1 MTSAKSTW
9 TADNGDGTFTN
20 PLFYEEFSDPD
31 IIRVGDAYYMTGT
44 TMHCMPGLPVLRST
58 DLVNWTLICYAFDR
72 LDLGPAFR
80 LEGGEIYGQGIWAP
94 CIRYRDGTFYIF
106 SNINGQKTQIFTAT
120 DPAGPW
126 VRSEAEYN
134 YHDLTVFFDDD
145 GRAYVVWGYRNLKIA
160 ELDQS
165 LHRVLPG
172 TERDLTP
179 PDSLMGEGAHFY
191 KVDGKYLIT
200 SAWFAGPMRMPCAR
214 ADSLDGPWEINPA
227 ISIDEDFG
235 LVEGYR
241 IKGAGIPFTLD
252 PPFELVPPNPAANG
266 RLNLHQGGI
275 VDTPDGEWWGWSMMD
290 YNSLGRL
297 TCLSPITWN
306 DGWPYFGLA
315 GNLGRTPRTW
325 VKPSSVSP
333 SSIALPWPERSDDFD
348 GAAPN
353 LLWQWNH
360 VPVDAK
366 WSLSERPGYLRLHTL
381 PAADFWWAKN
391 SLTQRAVGPRSTVT
405 TELDGTGLTAGDVAG
420 LALLGMPWRWVGL
433 ARTEAG
439 YEIRAFD
446 YQTGQTVTAPTT
458 GPRVWLR
465 AECDFL
471 TELAQLSF
479 STDGESFSAI
489 GEPMIMVF
497 QLKTFQGIRYA
508 LFAYNEAGREGGH
521 ADFDRVTIDEPH
533 PRGLMRP
540 IPAGECGTLVLANT
554 PDVGLGVALGTVIGG
569 EPQAFTVEPVGL
581 GRVALR
587 HAGGVLSVTA
597 GGVVTV
603 GGVAGEATHWQW
615 METPT
620 GEVTLM
626 ALATHRF
633 LRIAA
638 DGSVRADSPG
648 PRPDGNDGAR
658 YRFVAADQAVG
669 PALIQV

>member
-1 MTSAKSTW
+1 MTAKPTW

-106 SNINGQKTQIFTAT
+106 SNVNGQKTQIFTAT

-126 VRSEAEYN
+126 VRSEAGYN

-179 PDSLMGEGAHFY
+179 PGSLMGEGAHFY

-214 ADSLDGPWEINPA
+214 ADSLYGPWEINPA

-297 TCLSPITWN
+297 TCLSPITWK

-333 SSIALPWPERSDDFD
+333 SAVALPWPKRSDDFD
-348 GAAPN
+348 GATLNP
-353 LLWQWNH
+353 LWQWNH

-366 WSLSERPGYLRLHTL
+366 WSLSERPGHLRLHTL

-405 TELDGTGLTAGDVAG
+405 TELDGAGLAPGDVAG

-446 YQTGQTVTAPTT
+446 YQTGETIAVPSTSS
-458 GPRVWLR
+458 RVWLR

-471 TELAQLSF
+471 TELARLSF
-479 STDGESFSAI
+479 STDGESFTAI

-508 LFAYNEAGREGGH
+508 LFAYNEAGREGGY

-540 IPAGECGTLVLANT
+540 IPGGESGTLVLANA

-569 EPQAFTVEPVGL
+569 KPQAFTVEPVGL

-587 HAGGVLSVTA
+587 HVEGVLSVTA
-597 GGVVTV
+597 GGVVTID
-603 GGVAGEATHWQW
+603 GVVGEATHFQW

-633 LRIAA
+633 LRIAP
-638 DGSVRADSPG
+638 DGAVRADSPG
-648 PRPDGNDGAR
+648 PRPDSQDGTR
-658 YRFVAADQAVG
+658 FRFVGAA
-669 PALIQV
+669 

>member
-1 MTSAKSTW
+1 MTPAKPTW

-80 LEGGEIYGQGIWAP
+80 LEGSEIYGQGIWAP

-106 SNINGQKTQIFTAT
+106 SNVNGQKTQIFTAT

-126 VRSEAEYN
+126 TRSEAEYN
-134 YHDLTVFFDDD
+134 CHDLTVFFDDD
-145 GRAYVVWGYRNLKIA
+145 GRAYVVWGYRNLRIA

-165 LHRVLPG
+165 LRRVIPG

-235 LVEGYR
+235 LVEGYK

-297 TCLSPITWN
+297 TCLSPITWQ
-306 DGWPYFGLA
+306 DGWPYFGLP

-325 VKPSSVSP
+325 VKPSSRGEGPSP
-333 SSIALPWPERSDDFD
+333 IARPWPERGDDFD
-348 GAAPN
+348 GPALNP
-353 LLWQWNH
+353 LWQWNH

-366 WSLSERPGYLRLHTL
+366 WSLDERPGHLRLHTL
-381 PAADFWWAKN
+381 PASDFWWAKN
-391 SLTQRAVGPRSTVT
+391 TLTQRAVGPRSTVT
-405 TELDGTGLTAGDVAG
+405 TLLDGAGLAPGDVAG
-420 LALLGMPWRWVGL
+420 LGLFGMPWRWVGL
-433 ARTEAG
+433 ARTDSG

-446 YQTGQTVTAPTT
+446 YQTGRTITAPAATS
-458 GPRVWLR
+458 RVWLR

-479 STDGESFSAI
+479 STDGESFTAI

-497 QLKTFQGIRYA
+497 QLETFQGIRYA
-508 LFAYNEAGREGGH
+508 LFAYNEAGRDGGH
-521 ADFDRVTIDEPH
+521 ADFDSVSVDEPH
-533 PRGLMRP
+533 PRGLMQA
-540 IPAGECGTLVLANT
+540 IPAGETGTLVLTNA
-554 PDVGLGVALGTVIGG
+554 PELGLATALSTVIGRQP
-569 EPQAFTVEPVGL
+569 EPFMVEPVGL

-587 HAGGVLSVTA
+587 HAGGLVSVTA

-603 GGVAGEATHWQW
+603 GGITGAATHWQW

-626 ALATHRF
+626 SLTTHRF
-633 LRIAA
+633 LRIAP
-638 DGSVRADSPG
+638 DGTVRADSPG
-648 PRPDGNDGAR
+648 PTPDGKDGT
-658 YRFVAADQAVG
+658 RFRFAGVE
-669 PALIQV
+669 

>member
-1 MTSAKSTW
+1 MTPARPTW

-31 IIRVGDAYYMTGT
+31 IIRVGDAWYMTGT

-58 DLVNWTLICYAFDR
+58 DLVNWTLLCYAFER

-94 CIRYRDGTFYIF
+94 CLRYRDGTFYIF
-106 SNINGQKTQIFTAT
+106 SNVNGQQTQIFTAT

-126 VRSEAEYN
+126 TRSEAEYN

-145 GRAYVVWGYRNLKIA
+145 GRAYVVWGYRNLRIA

-165 LHRVLPG
+165 LRRVLPG
-172 TERDLTP
+172 TERELLP

-235 LVEGYR
+235 LIEGYR
-241 IKGAGIPFTLD
+241 IKGAGIPFTLE

-297 TCLSPITWN
+297 TCLSPVTWQ
-306 DGWPYFGLA
+306 DGWPYFGLP

-325 VKPSSVSP
+325 VKPAGGARSP
-333 SSIALPWPERSDDFD
+333 AALPWPERSDDFD
-348 GAAPN
+348 RDTLTP
-353 LLWQWNH
+353 LWQWNH
-360 VPVDAK
+360 VPVDAS

-381 PAADFWWAKN
+381 PASDFWWAKN
-391 SLTQRAVGPRSTVT
+391 SLTQRAVGPLSTVT
-405 TELDGTGLTAGDVAG
+405 AELDGSGLAPGDVAG

-433 ARTEAG
+433 ARTAAG

-446 YQTGQTVTAPTT
+446 YQTGRTVAVPAP
-458 GPRVWLR
+458 GARVWLR
-465 AECDFL
+465 AECNFL

-479 STDGESFSAI
+479 STDGESFTPI
-489 GEPMIMVF
+489 GEPVIMVF

-508 LFAYNEAGREGGH
+508 LFAYNEAGRPGGH
-521 ADFDRVTIDEPH
+521 ADFDRVEVDEPY
-533 PRGLMRP
+533 PRGLMQP
-540 IPAGECGTLVLANT
+540 IPAGSTGTLALANA
-554 PDVGLGVALGTVIGG
+554 PAIGLGAALGSVIGSKP
-569 EPQAFTVEPVGL
+569 EPLSIEAVGL

-587 HAGGVLSVTA
+587 HAGGLLSVTA

-603 GGVAGEATHWQW
+603 GGLTGTATQFQW

-626 ALATHRF
+626 ALATNRF

-638 DGSVRADSPG
+638 DGAVRADSPG
-648 PRPDGNDGAR
+648 PRPDGADGTR
-658 YRFVAADQAVG
+658 FRFVAAG
-669 PALIQV
+669 SSPPP

>member
-1 MTSAKSTW
+1 MTSAKPTW
-9 TADNGDGTFTN
+9 TADNGDGTYTN

-58 DLVNWTLICYAFDR
+58 DLVNWTLLCYAFDR

-94 CIRYRDGTFYIF
+94 CIRYREGSFYIF
-106 SNINGQKTQIFTAT
+106 SNVNGQKTQIFTAT

-126 VRSEAEYN
+126 TRSEAEYN

-145 GRAYVVWGYRNLKIA
+145 GRAYVVWGYRNLRIA
-160 ELDQS
+160 ELEQDF
-165 LHRVLPG
+165 LRVIPG
-172 TERDLTP
+172 SERELMP
-179 PDSLMGEGAHFY
+179 PDSLMGEGAHLY
-191 KVDGKYLIT
+191 KVGGKYLIT

-214 ADSLDGPWEINPA
+214 AESLDGPWEINPA

-235 LVEGYR
+235 LAEGYR
-241 IKGAGIPFTLD
+241 IKGAGIPFTLE

-275 VDTPDGEWWGWSMMD
+275 VDTPEGEWWGWSMMD

-297 TCLSPITWN
+297 TCLSPVTWQ
-306 DGWPYFGLA
+306 DGWPYFGLP

-325 VKPSSVSP
+325 VKPSSAGGDGLGAASTASP
-333 SSIALPWPERSDDFD
+333 IALPWPERSDDFD
-348 GAAPN
+348 GATLNP
-353 LLWQWNH
+353 LWQWNH
-360 VPVDAK
+360 VPVDDK
-366 WSLSERPGYLRLHTL
+366 WSLSERPGHLRLRTL
-381 PAADFWWAKN
+381 PAKDFWWARN
-391 SLTQRAVGPRSTVT
+391 TLTQRAIGPISTVT
-405 TELDGTGLTAGDVAG
+405 AELDGAGLAPGDVAG

-433 ARTEAG
+433 ARTADG
-439 YEIRAFD
+439 YEVRAFD
-446 YQTGQTVTAPTT
+446 YQTGRTVAAPTA
-458 GPRVWLR
+458 GPRISLR
-465 AECDFL
+465 ASCNFL
-471 TELAQLSF
+471 TEMASLSF
-479 STDGESFSAI
+479 ATDCESFTAI
-489 GEPMIMVF
+489 GEPMVMVF

-508 LFAYNEAGREGGH
+508 LFAFNEAGREGGH

-540 IPAGECGTLVLANT
+540 IPAGESGRLVPASASEIGLA
-554 PDVGLGVALGTVIGG
+554 VALGTVIGSKP
-569 EPQAFTVEPVGL
+569 EALTIEPVGL

-587 HAGGVLSVTA
+587 HAAGLLSVTA
-597 GGVVTV
+597 SGVVTV
-603 GGVAGEATHWQW
+603 GGLTGAASHFQW

-633 LRIAA
+633 VRIAP
-638 DGSVRADSPG
+638 DGAVRADSPG
-648 PRPDGNDGAR
+648 PTPDGKDGT
-658 YRFVAADQAVG
+658 RFRFLAG
-669 PALIQV
+669 R